1 MSKHDVEAFL
11 KEMRARHEE
20 QIEGIEFPDGT
31 TEYVSER
38 IAEGD
43 TDTLVFM
50 LKLGYLMGLQTG
62 FAAGRAGEDGPPD
75 GSGPIGPLQ
84 A

>member
-1 MSKHDVEAFL
+1 MSKRDVEAFL
-11 KEMRARHEE
+11 NEMRARHEE

-31 TEYVSER
+31 LEYVSER

-43 TDTLVFM
+43 ATTLIFM

-62 FAAGRAGEDGPPD
+62 FAAGRAGEEGPPD